1 MITPDLAPR
10 ESAAPVTRRSGA
22 ARGAAALI
30 GWVALS
36 AVLPGAAHLRAGR
49 LRAGLLLLGGH
60 LTVVVSVVCVAV
72 GADAGLAG
80 RALGWLGQI
89 SMVFLACSLA
99 WFWLVIR
106 SYVVLRPGRLP
117 RSWQILTGLVA
128 GVLAVVVAV
137 PFAVAARYV
146 RVSEQTLD
154 AMFAAPAAT
163 GQAGVAPQRDDPWAG
178 RDRVNVLLL
187 GGDWGDNR
195 IGMRTDSINVASV
208 DVRTGN
214 TVLLGLPRNLEHV
227 RFPPGSP
234 MAVRFPFG
242 FQLPEYRPG
251 WREDLLFSVW
261 QYADDHPE
269 LFGGRRHMG
278 AEVLKETIG
287 HILGLRIDWY
297 ALVNIWGFA
306 KMVDALGGLVMTVDR
321 DIVYGL
327 YDEGVVR
334 AGTRRLNGTEA
345 LWYAR
350 SRTYSDDFDRMH
362 RQRCVLGAL
371 LSQADPATV
380 LSRFTEI
387 AAATR
392 RIVRTDVPRPML
404 EHLVPLAW
412 KAKHAAI
419 TSLQFVPP
427 LVNTA
432 YPDWD
437 RIRQLTAKA
446 IRASVHTPA
455 GPSATPYGSPPAP
468 SSAPAPH
475 RHRRSP
481 SPSPAPTLTPP
492 GTPSPIGDGCAPP
505 PPATAR

>member
-1 MITPDLAPR
+1 MF
-10 ESAAPVTRRSGA
+10 
-22 ARGAAALI
+22 GAAALI

-49 LRAGLLLLGGH
+49 WRTGLLLLGGY
-60 LTVVVSVVCVAV
+60 LTGVVAVACVAV

-89 SMVFLACSLA
+89 SLVFAACAVA
-99 WFWLVIR
+99 WFWLVVR

-117 RSWQILTGLVA
+117 RKGQIITGLVA
-128 GVLAVVVAV
+128 GVLAVVVAA

-146 RVSEQTLD
+146 RVSEQTID
-154 AMFAAPAAT
+154 AMFAAPGGT
-163 GQAGVAPQRDDPWAG
+163 SQAGGAVRRDDPWAG

-227 RFPPGSP
+227 RFPPGSA
-234 MAVRFPFG
+234 MAARFPFG
-242 FQLPEYRPG
+242 FQLPEYHPG

-278 AEVLKETIG
+278 AEVLKETVG

-306 KMVDALGGLVMTVDR
+306 KMIDALGGLVVAVDR

-327 YDEGVVR
+327 HNEGTVR
-334 AGTRRLNGTEA
+334 AGIRRLNGDEA

-350 SRTYSDDFDRMH
+350 SRTFSDDFDRMH

-380 LSRFTEI
+380 LTRFTEI

-392 RIVRTDVPRPML
+392 RMISTDVPRPML

-412 KAKHAAI
+412 KVKHAPI

-427 LVNTA
+427 LINTA

-437 RIRQLTAKA
+437 RIRLLTAKA
-446 IRASVHTPA
+446 IRASVHASADASGNAQA
-455 GPSATPYGSPPAP
+455 GPSGTPSGSSPSTAP
-468 SSAPAPH
+468 STALRPH
-475 RHRRSP
+475 RHRHSLP
-481 SPSPAPTLTPP
+481 SPSPTPVLSP
-492 GTPSPIGDGCAPP
+492 GTPSPIDDGCGAPH
-505 PPATAR
+505 TAMAR

>member
-1 MITPDLAPR
+1 MVTPDLASR
-10 ESAAPVTRRSGA
+10 KAAPPARHGGTARR
-22 ARGAAALI
+22 AAALI

-49 LRAGLLLLGGH
+49 WRTGLLLLGGY
-60 LTVVVSVVCVAV
+60 LTALASVAGVTA

-89 SMVFLACSLA
+89 SLVFVACSLA
-99 WFWLVIR
+99 WFSLVIR

-117 RSWQILTGLVA
+117 RSGQIFTGLVA

-137 PFAVAARYV
+137 PFAIAARYV
-146 RVSEQTLD
+146 RESEQTLD
-154 AMFAAPAAT
+154 SVFAAPDAA
-163 GQAGVAPQRDDPWAG
+163 GAAGAAAGTVRREDPWAG
-178 RDRVNVLLL
+178 RDRINILLL
-187 GGDWGDNR
+187 GGDWGDDR

-234 MAVRFPFG
+234 MAARFPFG
-242 FQLPEYRPG
+242 FRLPEYRPG

-278 AEVLKETIG
+278 AEVLKETVG

-306 KMVDALGGLVMTVDR
+306 KLIDALGGLVVTVDR
-321 DIVYGL
+321 DIVYGR
-327 YDEGVVR
+327 YNEGVVR

-350 SRTYSDDFDRMH
+350 SRTFSDDFDRMH

-371 LSQADPATV
+371 LAQADPATV
-380 LSRFTEI
+380 LTRFTEI

-412 KAKHAAI
+412 KVKHATI

-427 LVNTA
+427 LINTA

-437 RIRQLTAKA
+437 RIRQLTARA
-446 IRASVHTPA
+446 IRASVHARPSPSPTPSEPWW
-455 GPSATPYGSPPAP
+455 GPR
-468 SSAPAPH
+468 
-475 RHRRSP
+475 RHRRHAHT
-481 SPSPAPTLTPP
+481 PSPAPTPLPSP
-492 GTPSPIGDGCAPP
+492 GTPSPIDDGCGAPH
-505 PPATAR
+505 TAMAR